1 MAGTEGSGLRRS
13 AEAGAMFATTIALVA
28 VVGASL
34 VRFPFGS
41 SSASEPGAG
50 AAAVSSATL
59 AGNTA
64 SESASPAAAASPS
77 PAPPSTHEIEVVTR
91 PEGARVELTP
101 VDGTAPSIT
110 GMSPLIAT
118 ISEGSVD
125 VRVSLDGHETRAQRV
140 DVIRDRRFKWW
151 LDPEGAL
158 HHKVTQF
165 KTGAA
170 PEQVTF
176 NPQGTQLWVSLQG
189 GPGVEVY
196 RPDTGERLAMIGL
209 HGQGAV
215 DVIFTADGTTAY
227 ASQMETGSIY
237 EIDAGTFEVRR
248 RLRTDGRWSKA
259 MALSP
264 DERRLFVSNW
274 SSNDVSEI
282 DLDSGDVMRTIPTVA
297 TPRGLYVT
305 ADDVYVAGFAGGDL
319 ERIARDSGE
328 MTTLAATGGAMHHI
342 VGDARRQ
349 RLYASDMGSDRIV
362 VHDLGSAKV
371 RELAGTDHKP
381 GSIDLGADG
390 RVLYVANRGANNP
403 DGHHLPGPELGSVLA
418 IDTGTGDALDAMVGG
433 NQTTGLD
440 VSADGRLLAFSDALD
455 DRVQIYEIPPYADL
469 AGGGGGRA
477 GAHRRDLVK

>member
-1 MAGTEGSGLRRS
+1 
-13 AEAGAMFATTIALVA
+13 MFATTIALVA

-64 SESASPAAAASPS
+64 SEPASPAAAPGPS
-77 PAPPSTHEIEVVTR
+77 PEPSTHEIEIVTR

-101 VDGTAPSIT
+101 VAGTAPGIT
-110 GMSPLIAT
+110 GTSPLTAT
-118 ISEGSVD
+118 ISEGTVD
-125 VRVSLDGHETRAQRV
+125 VRVSLDGHETRTQRV
-140 DVIRDRRFKWW
+140 DVTRDRRFKWW
-151 LDPEGAL
+151 LDPEGTL

-176 NPQGTQLWVSLQG
+176 NPQGTQLWVSLLG

-209 HGQGAV
+209 RGQGAV

-227 ASQMETGSIY
+227 ASQMETGSVY
-237 EIDAGTFEVRR
+237 EIDAATFEVRR
-248 RLRTDGRWSKA
+248 RLRTEGRWSKA

-264 DERRLFVSNW
+264 DGRRLFVSNW

-282 DLDSGDVMRTIPTVA
+282 DLDSGGVMRTIPTVA
-297 TPRGLYVT
+297 TPRGLYIT
-305 ADDVYVAGFAGGDL
+305 ADDLYVAGFAGGDL
-319 ERIARDSGE
+319 ERIARDSGKT
-328 MTTLAATGGAMHHI
+328 TTLAVTGGAMHHV

-349 RLYASDMGSDRIV
+349 RLYASDMGSDRIF
-362 VHDLGSAKV
+362 VHDLGGDRV
-371 RELAGTDHKP
+371 RRLTRTDHKP
-381 GSIDLGADG
+381 GTIDLGADG

-403 DGHHLPGPELGSVLA
+403 DGHHLPGPEWGSVLA
-418 IDTGTGDALDAMVGG
+418 IDTRTGEALDAIVGG

-440 VSADGRLLAFSDALD
+440 VSASGRLLAFSDALD
-455 DRVQIYEIPPYADL
+455 DRVQVYEIPPYDDL
-469 AGGGGGRA
+469 ADGDGGRA